1 METVAAS
8 RTLPDATL
16 RLHEIHPA
24 YRPTRSGEQ
33 NHRAGVEEEVVGET
47 GAPLAASRYAEE
59 ERGRFPHVVYVFS
72 SPQPVA
78 LTAGSVPSMLPKH
91 RKCPFAAWL
100 PNLLGRAERSSPK
113 AASRRAEGA
122 GLDGQGADRA
132 IVCPPQGKQSRVF
145 FGRFLVSSSPQTRVP
160 PGRRLDRLLSTATT

>member
-47 GAPLAASRYAEE
+47 GAPLAPLA
-59 ERGRFPHVVYVFS
+59 
-72 SPQPVA
+72 
-78 LTAGSVPSMLPKH
+78 M
-91 RKCPFAAWL
+91 
-100 PNLLGRAERSSPK
+100 
-113 AASRRAEGA
+113 RRRRGA
-122 GLDGQGADRA
+122 GFHTS
-132 IVCPPQGKQSRVF
+132 CT
-145 FGRFLVSSSPQTRVP
+145 FLAALNRSH
-160 PGRRLDRLLSTATT
+160 

>member
-47 GAPLAASRYAEE
+47 GALPSPPLA
-59 ERGRFPHVVYVFS
+59 
-72 SPQPVA
+72 
-78 LTAGSVPSMLPKH
+78 M
-91 RKCPFAAWL
+91 
-100 PNLLGRAERSSPK
+100 
-113 AASRRAEGA
+113 RRRRGA
-122 GLDGQGADRA
+122 GFHTS
-132 IVCPPQGKQSRVF
+132 CT
-145 FGRFLVSSSPQTRVP
+145 FL
-160 PGRRLDRLLSTATT
+160 ATLNRSH